1 MDDNARREA
10 IIARWQQ
17 WTSNLP
23 PRDHIIGEFHR
34 EVIEPS
40 DIDSDIDRDP
50 GLEIYVPHRPGYDSD
65 ASSQ

>member
-40 DIDSDIDRDP
+40 DIDSDIVQTYGVVMDYLYP
-50 GLEIYVPHRPGYDSD
+50 SKH
-65 ASSQ
+65 